1 MRPFQIGTGLAY
13 ALAGLVLYSGFQI
26 SAISHD
32 RQTRLIA
39 STAKPAPGKT
49 FDFYIRT
56 RVLSYKHLPL
66 TIELVGSDLSNVGS
80 FPPGLAE
87 FPRRG
92 VAYVSPELAKEIA
105 SDPS

>member
-1 MRPFQIGTGLAY
+1 TGFAY
-13 ALAGLVLYSGFQI
+13 ALAGLVLFSSFQI

-49 FDFYIRT
+49 FDFYIRR
-56 RVLSYKHLPL
+56 RVLSYKRLPL
-66 TIELVGSDLSNVGS
+66 TIELVGSDLSNLRS
-80 FPPGLAE
+80 PPPGLAE

-92 VAYVSPELAKEIA
+92 VAYVSPQLAKEIA
-105 SDPS
+105 SDPSLTF